1 MPLRATR
8 LLAGLETLFVG
19 SMRDYREPDGVCV
32 LIGAEFGDLVGSQ
45 AWRAMRCWQ
54 DL

>member
-19 SMRDYREPDGVCV
+19 RMRDYREPDGVCV

-54 DL
+54 EL